1 MVCMMCVKLEDS
13 PEDLF
18 AWLVVVF
25 AWGS

>member
-1 MVCMMCVKLEDS
+1 MMCVKLEDS
-13 PEDLF
+13 PEDMF